1 MCENVFVINGEEFQN
16 SAVMPVILPQD
27 TYDLTSFTVTRN
39 AGHFDTR
46 YVLFNTNFA
55 IEMNKNS
62 RESYPM
68 PSQLPSFKP
77 QLTLRNIRL

>member
-1 MCENVFVINGEEFQN
+1 MCENVFVINGEEFHN

-46 YVLFNTNFA
+46 NVLFNTNFA